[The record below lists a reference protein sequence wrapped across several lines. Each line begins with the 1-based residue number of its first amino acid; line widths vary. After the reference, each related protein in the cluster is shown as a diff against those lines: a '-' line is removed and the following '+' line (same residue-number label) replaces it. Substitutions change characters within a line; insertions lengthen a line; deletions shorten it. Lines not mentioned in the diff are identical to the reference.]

1 MTGDTPAAPATYYAA
16 TAVAHRPRPR
26 LVSQIEAAVCIVGGG
41 FAGLWTA
48 RALARRGYD
57 VVVLE
62 GRRIAGEA
70 SGRNGGFVA
79 AGYAERLSRIIDRV
93 GLDHARALYALSREG
108 IELMRAMIAEG
119 VPGVDP
125 VPGRLNVLRYD
136 DAEGVKRQAGLLA
149 EHFDHDVLIW
159 PTERVRETLKTR
171 RYYQALHD
179 ADAFSIHPYNL
190 ALALAE
196 EIERLG
202 GRIFEQSPAV
212 DVDLDGMRK
221 WVATAGGRVRTHQV
235 VFCGSAFIGEIFP
248 ALARAI
254 LPVSTHIA
262 VTAPIADILVETIR
276 YAGGISDNRRA
287 GNYYRI
293 VGDRLM
299 WGGGITT
306 QIKLPRRLQRMMAR
320 DMASVYPQLKGVAIE
335 YAWSGVMGYAI
346 HRMPQIGLVRPGVW
360 IASAFGGHGL
370 NTTAIGAEL
379 VAAAI
384 GERDDRWRL
393 FIPYGLVWAGGG
405 WGRRAMQIVYRSMQI
420 RDRIDEAYSRIAV
433 PWAAWRRAA
442 AIRRAER
449 KAVRAKAADEAAIK
463 RARAARI
470 KAEERAAKKKIAD
483 EAARVRAAE
492 KAARKKADA
501 EAARIRAAE
510 SAAERKVAREKAA
523 AEAALRRAEKKSA
536 REKAAAEAV
545 RRRAEEQAARERSEA
560 EARVRAAA
568 DLRARLTARV
578 EAVARREKAAVEG
591 KPETVPAAPAHASA
605 APAWNAELAARA
617 ITTATIARQVE
628 RARHSAGSVLAR
640 AGDAMK
646 RHAIEVAKQSR
657 VRVEKTGSRLAKN
670 LTVQSR
676 IAAEAVR
683 KQSAAAAASLRHAA
697 AEALRK
703 RAERK
708 AEKEKAETERRA
720 RDAEAAKAAPAE
732 VAVAPVPETA
742 VAGLQET
749 VQTIEPPAPEVSG
762 ERKKKQK
769 GKGRTKTVKGP

>member
-1 MTGDTPAAPATYYAA
+1 MARDAPATPATYYAA

-26 LVSQIEAAVCIVGGG
+26 LATQIEAAVCIVGGG

-79 AGYAERLSRIIDRV
+79 AGYAESLRHIIDRV

-108 IELMRAMIAEG
+108 IELVRAAIAEG

-136 DAEGVKRQAGLLA
+136 DAEGVKRQAELLA
-149 EHFDHDVLIW
+149 KHFDHDVLIW

-190 ALALAE
+190 ALALAD

-202 GRIFEQSPAV
+202 GRIFEDSPAI
-212 DVDLDGMRK
+212 DADLDGLRK
-221 WVATAGGRVRTHQV
+221 WVATAGGRVRTQQV

-254 LPVSTHIA
+254 LPVATHIA
-262 VTAPIADILVETIR
+262 VTAPIADKLAQTIR

-293 VGDRLM
+293 VGDRLL
-299 WGGGITT
+299 WGGRITT
-306 QIKLPRRLQRMMAR
+306 RTRPPRRLQRLMAR

-335 YAWSGVMGYAI
+335 YAWSGIMGYAI
-346 HRMPQIGLVRPGVW
+346 HSMPQIGMVRPGVW

-405 WGRRAMQIVYRSMQI
+405 WGRRATQIVYRSMQM
-420 RDRIDEAYSRIAV
+420 RDRFDEAYSRIAV
-433 PWAAWRRAA
+433 PLAAWRRAA
-442 AIRRAER
+442 AIRWAER
-449 KAVRAKAADEAAIK
+449 RAAREKVADEAAIK
-463 RARAARI
+463 RAEAARVR
-470 KAEERAAKKKIAD
+470 AVERAAKKKAD
-483 EAARVRAAE
+483 AEAARFTAEE
-492 KAARKKADA
+492 KAAKKKADA
-501 EAARIRAAE
+501 EAARIRAE
-510 SAAERKVAREKAA
+510 ERAAEKKADREKAA
-523 AEAALRRAEKKSA
+523 AEAAVRRAERKAA
-536 REKAAAEAV
+536 REQAAADAV
-545 RRRAEEQAARERSEA
+545 RRRAEEQAARERAAA

-568 DLRARLTARV
+568 ELRARLTGRV
-578 EAVARREKAAVEG
+578 EAVARREKEIASGRSE
-591 KPETVPAAPAHASA
+591 AAPAA
-605 APAWNAELAARA
+605 APLAPPTPAWNAELAARA
-617 ITTATIARQVE
+617 ITKATIARQVE
-628 RARHSAGSVLAR
+628 RTRHSAGSALAR
-640 AGDAMK
+640 AGDVIK
-646 RHAIEVAKQSR
+646 RHAVELAKQSR
-657 VRVEKTGSRLAKN
+657 VGIEKTGSRLANN
-670 LTVQSR
+670 LAAQSR
-676 IAAEAVR
+676 VAAAAVR
-683 KQSAAAAASLRHAA
+683 KQAAATAANLKAAA

-708 AEKEKAETERRA
+708 AQKEKAEAERRA
-720 RDAEAAKAAPAE
+720 REAEAVKAMPAE
-732 VAVAPVPETA
+732 IAAAPVPEA
-742 VAGLQET
+742 ADAGPKET
-749 VQTIEPPAPEVSG
+749 VQTIEPPAPE
-762 ERKKKQK
+762 ERKKKKK
-769 GKGRTKTVKGP
+769 GKGPAKTVKSP